1 MNKILTTLALLLMSY
16 TVSIGQTTTE
26 ALAGSDK
33 INVVIGVL
41 SIIFIGLIV
50 TLFMLDRRIARL
62 EKQKRE
68 HNG

>member
-1 MNKILTTLALLLMSY
+1 MSY

-50 TLFMLDRRIARL
+50 ILFMLDRRIARL

-68 HNG
+68 HKG

>member
-26 ALAGSDK
+26 ELAGSDK

-50 TLFMLDRRIARL
+50 ILFMLDRRIARL

-68 HNG
+68 NNG

>member
-1 MNKILTTLALLLMSY
+1 MSY
-16 TVSIGQTTTE
+16 TLGIGQTTTE

-41 SIIFIGLIV
+41 SIIFIGLMV
-50 TLFMLDRRIARL
+50 TLFMLDRRITKL
-62 EKQKRE
+62 EKQKKA